1 MLPHCTFRDPL
12 PTHMSAAGPI
22 ILQALQLTKG
32 FRGFSALEGI
42 NLTVRQGTIH
52 ALIGPNG
59 AGKTTCFNLLT
70 RFITA
75 DSGQIL
81 YRGQD
86 ITRRPPAWVAR
97 QGLVR
102 SFQISAVF
110 PHLSVLENVCVA
122 LQRRLGNSFHFWK
135 SGRSLRALET
145 RALELLHQVGLE
157 HQEKRLAVALPYGQ
171 KRALEIAT
179 TLALDPELLLLDEPT
194 QGMGQEDVVQIMG
207 LIQQVAAQRTV
218 LMVEHNMKVVS
229 AICDRITVL
238 ARGRVLAEGSYAEM
252 ARHPEVISA
261 YMGTEPLYPARAGT

>member
-1 MLPHCTFRDPL
+1 MTA
-12 PTHMSAAGPI
+12 SGPI

-32 FRGFSALEGI
+32 FRGFIALDAV

-70 RFITA
+70 RFLTA
-75 DSGQIL
+75 DSGKIL

-86 ITRRPPAWVAR
+86 ITRRTPAWVAR

-110 PHLSVLENVCVA
+110 PHLSVLENVCIA
-122 LQRRLGNSFHFWK
+122 LQRGLGNSFHFWK
-135 SGRSLRALET
+135 SGRSLRTLEP
-145 RALELLHQVGLE
+145 RALELLHQVGLD
-157 HQEKRLAVALPYGQ
+157 HQETRLAVSLPYGQ

-194 QGMGQEDVVQIMG
+194 QGMGPEDVVRIMG

-238 ARGRVLAEGSYAEM
+238 ARGRVLAEGSYEEM
-252 ARHPEVISA
+252 ARHPEVLSA
-261 YMGTEPLYPARAGT
+261 YMGTEPLYPALAGT